1 VIDGGLGISYLSFE
15 LDDFSLSLCPQLADC
30 RPPFKASNF
39 SINDCGMARYATLKP
54 TLAWI
59 AKDL

>member
-1 VIDGGLGISYLSFE
+1 MTAIDQEIERPLM
-15 LDDFSLSLCPQLADC
+15 ADC

-59 AKDL
+59 TKDL